1 MKTKNIGVIG
11 LGKLGIC
18 LAVLLSKCFK
28 VFGVDASE
36 ERIREIEN
44 RDRFYEP
51 QVNEYLEKYGRN
63 LAVSTDYDI
72 LQKCDVVFI
81 ITQTPS
87 LENGKFSVEYVES
100 ALRALHNVNRSCL
113 VVVSSTVNIGDTNRF
128 RPIHKRIAYNPEFI
142 KQGSIVN
149 DFENPRFVVI
159 GAYTKEDGE
168 EAASIWRQING
179 KPVFIVDPTEGEI
192 IKLALNV
199 SYTLGITFANM
210 IGDLCEKFRAEP
222 GRVLDVVYQDR
233 RNYKPG
239 LGYGGPCFPRDVGV
253 LMATAL
259 EMSIA
264 SAEKFA
270 TMLQEL
276 NSGVVKKYVS
286 EIRGFSKKR
295 IGILGVAYKQNV
307 PYVFESQPLI
317 IAQKLLDDGY
327 EVYIHD
333 PLAEENAKQV
343 LHGGKI
349 RFCSSVEECVRLS
362 EVVFIG
368 TPNFSSVKTDR
379 PVVNPWK

>member
-179 KPVFIVDPTEGEI
+179 KPVYIVDPTEGEI

>member
-18 LAVLLSKCFK
+18 LAVLFSKCFK

-113 VVVSSTVNIGDTNRF
+113 VVVSSTVNIGNTNRF

-179 KPVFIVDPTEGEI
+179 KPVYIVGPTEGEI

-264 SAEKFA
+264 SAKKFA
-270 TMLQEL
+270 AMLQEL
-276 NSGVVKKYVS
+276 NSDVVDKYVS
-286 EIRGFSKKR
+286 EIRGFSKKI
-295 IGILGVAYKQNV
+295 IGILGVAYKPNV
-307 PYVFESQPLI
+307 PYVFESQPLM

-327 EVYIHD
+327 EVYIYD
-333 PLAEENAKQV
+333 PLAEENARQT
-343 LHGGKI
+343 LHGGEV
-349 RFCSSVEECVRLS
+349 RFCRSVGECVNSS

-368 TPNFSSVKTDR
+368 TPDYSSLKIDKT
-379 PVVNPWK
+379 VVNPWK